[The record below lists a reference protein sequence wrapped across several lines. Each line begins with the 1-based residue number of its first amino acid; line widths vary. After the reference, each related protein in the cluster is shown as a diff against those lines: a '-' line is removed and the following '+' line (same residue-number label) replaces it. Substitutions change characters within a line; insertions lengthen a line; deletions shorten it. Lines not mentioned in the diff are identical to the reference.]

1 MRPTLRTLGRRRASV
16 RRRRAWTA
24 RYLAP
29 ARPCRGC
36 GCEVR
41 FHLAARTGAACSR
54 GCGCLGLST
63 ARRENGH
70 HPRTPRRLR
79 PDQVGGM
86 REYLADLDRLIARVR
101 RCLVASYAWVA
112 RREVREAD
120 LLPSLGNVAYE
131 RGYLAELLADRQR
144 VRDLLAAA

>member
-1 MRPTLRTLGRRRASV
+1 MRPTTRTLARRRASA
-16 RRRRAWTA
+16 RNRRAWTT
-24 RYLAP
+24 RYLA
-29 ARPCRGC
+29 ADRPCRAC
-36 GCEVR
+36 GCAVR
-41 FHLAARTGAACSR
+41 VHLAARTGVSCGR
-54 GCGCLGLST
+54 GCGCPGLST
-63 ARRENGH
+63 ARREGGH
-70 HPRTPRRLR
+70 RPRTPRRLR
-79 PDQVGGM
+79 WDQVGGT
-86 REYLADLDRLIARVR
+86 REYLADLDRSIARVR